1 MLRPVVVFSS
11 PAGGNIESAVASAVS
26 AGVSSLAATV
36 SVSLPAVA
44 ATSGISGRQPHLVG
58 LNPLWTL
65 QAQQQLA
72 QPSTSRE
79 YLLNDLLTSRQLL
92 TSVGFPSIPSSSS
105 PSVLLNSV
113 LTVQSHQ
120 QQQHQQ
126 LSRLS
131 SSAPNMC
138 SLSSTLGQI
147 DSESQQ
153 QTPCTSTSN
162 GSPSFIKVN
171 SMSLYFVC
179 AHFHVATNL
188 FIGEK
193 DEKRVAGHVNRGF
206 KSTIQ
211 GPMIMQISSI

>member
-65 QAQQQLA
+65 QAQQQPA

-113 LTVQSHQ
+113 LAVQSH

-126 LSRLS
+126 LSQLS
-131 SSAPNMC
+131 SSASNMC

-171 SMSLYFVC
+171 SMFLYFVC
-179 AHFHVATNL
+179 VHFHVATNL
-188 FIGEK
+188 FIGEE
-193 DEKRVAGHVNRGF
+193 DEKRVAGHVNR
-206 KSTIQ
+206 
-211 GPMIMQISSI
+211 